1 MKKGMLSCVVAV
13 PMLLAATAAS
23 AAPMLNFDVDGAPGS
38 SVSRTIT
45 GCDAFLG
52 ACTLTATLA
61 SGLDAEVFSLEAGQS
76 RSFDFFDVTVGGGVF
91 ASGTAEITAK
101 LAFDV
106 PSGVSV
112 VGEGE
117 GSWVTILGFLN
128 GGRLE
133 WADMPKQVAL
143 SDGSTFEVTFTDVH
157 EFGIGNTATVKAVVK
172 ATHVPE
178 PAALA
183 LLGTG
188 LLGLGALR
196 RKAA

>member
-1 MKKGMLSCVVAV
+1 MNKRILSCFVAV
-13 PMLLAATAAS
+13 PMLLAATAAN
-23 AAPMLNFDVDGAPGS
+23 AAPMINFDVDGAPGS
-38 SVSRTIT
+38 SVSKSIT
-45 GCDAFLG
+45 SCDAFLG
-52 ACTLTATLA
+52 ACTLSATLA
-61 SGLDAEVFSLEAGQS
+61 SGLDSQVFSLAQGQS
-76 RSFDFFDVTVGGGVF
+76 HSFDFFDVTVGSGF
-91 ASGTAEITAK
+91 YASGTAEITAK

-128 GGRLE
+128 GGKLE

-143 SDGSTFEVTFTDVH
+143 SDGSTFEVAFTDVH
-157 EFGIGNTATVKAVVK
+157 EFGLGNTATVRAVVT

-178 PAALA
+178 PFTLA

-196 RKAA
+196 RRAG